1 MANGNPRRRRSDF
14 STGVTLP
21 RGQLR
26 QLVESLQ
33 QVSVLQRLGWC
44 LLATVWMWCVMG
56 SWTPPFAYHI
66 GDTPVRGIVAR
77 TRFRVADP
85 DETEKRQRQARAQAL
100 CVYQHDKQPLVNLRQ
115 ALQDSVFRLNSAA
128 SFAQLTAEERAVWND
143 FLTMSSSPAEQNAE
157 QLYNDFR
164 DALAQD
170 KNLAQFEKGI
180 QTAFAVFERDG
191 LLEGLAHGFEDGNQ
205 TAILVHDV
213 GNEATTHRV
222 EVADARL
229 GQAAAGLRA
238 NLEREF
244 VATGLPAPRC
254 ATLAQLVTTWLQGK
268 KLPVTL
274 SLDSKA
280 TAQMRDEATAK
291 VETAYREYQPGELIV
306 SGSAPF
312 RASDIELLEKEYD
325 AIRAVASWWD
335 ILRYSLA
342 SFGMYIALHILCGV
356 YIYAHHR
363 RILLD
368 LRRLRALLAAVVLTV
383 TVCAFDRFDNRYE
396 WRGAIIPMVLFGATI
411 AIAYGRELSLLIT
424 AAVSLGVTLALGQ
437 SLPDFVIL
445 FATASTT
452 ILLLGRIRSRT
463 KLIYV
468 GLAAGVVATLT
479 TLGVST
485 LVGRTFGWFGV
496 GRLPINE
503 LDDWLQQSFVLRQIC
518 GAVWYG
524 ICAALA
530 GVLMTG
536 LLPFIEKL
544 FDVQTDISLLEL
556 GDAAHP
562 LLQELVRRAPGTYN
576 HSITVA
582 SIAEAAAEAIGAH
595 GLLVRVG
602 AYFHDIGKV
611 FKPDYFAENQ
621 RDTGNR
627 HESLVPAMSTLVIV
641 AHVKDGSDLA
651 HQHRLPRAVIDFI
664 EQHHGTT
671 LVEYFYRQATKLQ
684 EENPNAVAV
693 DETSFRYPGP
703 KPQSKE
709 AAVLMLADASESAS
723 RTLVDPAPSRIEHL
737 VHELATKRLLD
748 GQFEECGLT
757 LQELHDIEDSLIK
770 SLTAVY
776 HSRIKYPS
784 QLTA

>member
-1 MANGNPRRRRSDF
+1 
-14 STGVTLP
+14 
-21 RGQLR
+21 
-26 QLVESLQ
+26 
-33 QVSVLQRLGWC
+33 
-44 LLATVWMWCVMG
+44 MWGAMG
-56 SWTPPFAYHI
+56 SWTPPFAYHL
-66 GDTPVRGIVAR
+66 GDTPTRGIVAR
-77 TRFRVADP
+77 TRFSVEDP
-85 DETEKRQRQARAQAL
+85 DETAKSRRQARAQTL

-115 ALQDSVFRLNSAA
+115 ALKDSVFRLTSAA
-128 SFAQLTAEERAVWND
+128 SFEKLTPEERTVWND
-143 FLTMSSSPAEQNAE
+143 FLTMASSPAEQNAE

-170 KNLAQFEKGI
+170 KDLAKFEKGV
-180 QTAFAVFERDG
+180 QTALAKFEGDG
-191 LLEGLAHGFEDGNQ
+191 LFEGLSHGFEDGNQ
-205 TAILVHDV
+205 SAILVHDV

-222 EVADARL
+222 EVADVRI
-229 GQAAAGLRA
+229 GQAITVLRPK
-238 NLEREF
+238 LEREF
-244 VATGLPAPRC
+244 TAAGLPEKHC
-254 ATLAQLVTTWLQGK
+254 AAMAQLVTTWLQAK
-268 KLPVTL
+268 KLPSTL
-274 SLDSKA
+274 SLHSKA
-280 TAQMRDEATAK
+280 TDRARDEAVAK
-291 VETAYREYQPGELIV
+291 VETVLREYQPGELIV
-306 SGSAPF
+306 SGNAPL
-312 RASDIELLEKEYD
+312 RASDVELLEREFD
-325 AIRAVASWWD
+325 AMRQSATWLEVI
-335 ILRYSLA
+335 RYSMA
-342 SFGMYIALHILCGV
+342 SFGMYIAIHVLCGV
-356 YIYAHHR
+356 YILSHHR

-368 LRRLRALLAAVVLTV
+368 VRRLRTLLGAIVVTV
-383 TVCAFDRFDNRYE
+383 TLCAFDKFDNRYE
-396 WRGAIIPMVLFGATI
+396 WRGAIIPMVLFGATV
-411 AIAYGRELSLLIT
+411 AIAYGRELALLLT
-424 AAVSLGVTLALGQ
+424 AAVSLIVTLSLGQ

-445 FATASTT
+445 VATTSTT
-452 ILLLGRIRSRT
+452 VLLLGRVRSRT

-468 GLAAGVVATLT
+468 GIAAGIVATLT
-479 TLGVST
+479 TMGVST
-485 LVGRTFGWFGV
+485 LVGRTFGWSGV
-496 GRLPINE
+496 GRTPLTG
-503 LDDWLQQSFVLRQIC
+503 LDEWVQQSFVLRQLV
-518 GAVWYG
+518 GSLWYG
-524 ICAALA
+524 ICAVLA

-602 AYFHDIGKV
+602 AYFHDIGKI

-641 AHVKDGSDLA
+641 AHVKDGADLA
-651 HQHRLPRAVIDFI
+651 HQHGLPQSIIDFI

-671 LVEYFYRQATKLQ
+671 LVEYFFHQATRQQ
-684 EENPNAVAV
+684 EENPDGVAV

-703 KPQSKE
+703 KPQTKE

-737 VHELATKRLLD
+737 VHELSTKRLLD

-757 LQELHDIEDSLIK
+757 LQELHEIEGSLVK

-776 HSRIKYPS
+776 HSRVKYPN
-784 QLTA
+784 QQTA